1 MEAKSMR
8 TMRWLLMAVLVPA
21 LLIGW
26 SGGALATT
34 GGDEGT
40 PMAES
45 TATIFV
51 RQDPAL
57 GTILTDPKGMTLYL
71 FTQDTTANEST
82 CYDEC
87 AEAWPPFMAEEPFA
101 LPFGVEGE
109 LTTVQRTDGTT
120 QVAYNGIPLYYFV
133 KDMAPGDTNGQG
145 VGDVWFVLGPD
156 AQFGAV
162 ATPEPVMA
170 GSMGTPQA
178 GGDVEVTVL
187 DGDVESSITD
197 FRVGETYTFNV
208 TNGGE
213 IEHEIILEKA
223 GAIHE
228 PIEAEGGEAEVEG
241 LQAGDSGSFT
251 VTFTEAGN
259 YQLAC
264 HVDGHYEAGTVL
276 TIHVSE

>member
-1 MEAKSMR
+1 MR
-8 TMRWLLMAVLVPA
+8 NLRWLLMALLFPA
-21 LLIGW
+21 LLFGW

-34 GGDEGT
+34 GGEEEGT
-40 PMAES
+40 PSAEP
-45 TATIFV
+45 TATIYV

-57 GTILTDPKGMTLYL
+57 GTILTDPEGMTLYL
-71 FTQDTTANEST
+71 FTNDTTPNEST
-82 CYDEC
+82 CYDQC
-87 AEAWPPFMAEEPFA
+87 AENWPPFMAEEEFS

-109 LTTVQRTDGTT
+109 LTTVERTDGTT
-120 QVAYNGIPLYYFV
+120 MVAYNGIPLYYFAG
-133 KDMAPGDTNGQG
+133 DTAPGDTNGQG
-145 VGDVWFVLGPD
+145 VGDVWYVLGPE
-156 AQFGAV
+156 AQFGTV
-162 ATPEPVMA
+162 ATPEPVMT

-187 DGDVESSITD
+187 DGDVESSVTD
-197 FRVGETYTFNV
+197 FQVGETYTFNV
-208 TNGGE
+208 TNGGTR
-213 IEHEIILEKA
+213 EHEIILEKA